1 MMRSLRKLKLSLR
14 RALAAAAAFGG
25 MAAGN
30 VWAQDFTLNPTYGA
44 TNLVADASK
53 PYFGALNLESGGNVD
68 ASGLGSGCVG
78 FVANAPDYRLNY
90 TPGTSPLIF
99 SVASNYDTTLVI
111 NGPDGRWY
119 CDDDSGDGSNPLIR
133 FSTPG
138 AGQYDV
144 WVGTYGEARLRPA
157 QLQVAET
164 VSEAER
170 LEVARSEEAQ
180 RRAAVEAE
188 NERQRQDAENLRQVE
203 ERQRLEGER
212 RARRVRL
219 TARFGAEQA
228 GAILAGEVLAGMS
241 GEAVREALG
250 EPRRVER
257 VAAGEEM

>member
-133 FSTPG
+133 SARQGQGSTMSG
-138 AGQYDV
+138 L
-144 WVGTYGEARLRPA
+144 ARMA
-157 QLQVAET
+157 
-164 VSEAER
+164 
-170 LEVARSEEAQ
+170 
-180 RRAAVEAE
+180 RRA
-188 NERQRQDAENLRQVE
+188 
-203 ERQRLEGER
+203 
-212 RARRVRL
+212 
-219 TARFGAEQA
+219 
-228 GAILAGEVLAGMS
+228 
-241 GEAVREALG
+241 LG
-250 EPRRVER
+250 LLNCRSQKPSAKRS
-257 VAAGEEM
+257 A